1 MGSSRPRCGDS
12 RLFQLERLVVLLSA
26 LAHPSNLRP
35 VVLADAR
42 LGAGRHA
49 MMIEGF
55 CDEEAG
61 RYKGDVIG
69 RDR

>member
-1 MGSSRPRCGDS
+1 
-12 RLFQLERLVVLLSA
+12 LFQLERLVVLLSA
-26 LAHPSNLRP
+26 LAHPPNLRP
-35 VVLADAR
+35 VCVLADAR

-49 MMIEGF
+49 IMIEGF
-55 CDEEAG
+55 CDDEAG